1 MLNLPNESRLLQE
14 TVLVLPPEPVEPAN
28 RLTPKR
34 GDPRR
39 RRHNPAAWMN
49 EFQWQHY
56 VRFQDFIRRSTS
68 PHYRIAVSRRVRF
81 CWHTAIRS
89 SGDDNDD
96 DGSSGDAHALL
107 GICPQ
112 RAKRFSLAKR
122 FSRGCSK

>member
-1 MLNLPNESRLLQE
+1 MLNLTIESQSL
-14 TVLVLPPEPVEPAN
+14 LVLAPQAVEPGN
-28 RLTPKR
+28 CLTSQRGDDPKR
-34 GDPRR
+34 RR
-39 RRHNPAAWMN
+39 YNPAVSMN

-96 DGSSGDAHALL
+96 GGSSGDAHALL

-112 RAKRFSLAKR
+112 RAKRFSLVKC
-122 FSRGCSK
+122 FSRGCAK